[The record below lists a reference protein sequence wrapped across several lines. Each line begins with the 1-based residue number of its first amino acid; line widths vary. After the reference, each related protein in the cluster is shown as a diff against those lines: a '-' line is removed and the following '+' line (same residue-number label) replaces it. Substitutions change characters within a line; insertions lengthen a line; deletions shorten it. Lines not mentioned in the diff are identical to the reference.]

1 MIRRP
6 PRSTRTDT
14 LFPYTTLFRS
24 GSGIDETFFHVYF
37 KCEQCH
43 CFEHCSK
50 AIAPERGPERRE
62 VSAVSGLTHEAKR
75 SLGRLGVHTVADLSR
90 ALGLAQAPG
99 VGWSLSRRAP
109 QLVARA
115 RALAANAPT
124 RTEEQHTFL
133 MPPRVDAVLM
143 LSVDFDPI
151 DDRIAAIGY
160 RRVEAGKVSNQHV
173 HVPASGS
180 AVDEA
185 EAMVAVLSAL
195 VRSEEHTSELQSL

>member
-1 MIRRP
+1 MLRRP

-14 LFPYTTLFRS
+14 RFPCTTLFRS
-24 GSGIDETFFHVYF
+24 
-37 KCEQCH
+37 
-43 CFEHCSK
+43 
-50 AIAPERGPERRE
+50 
-62 VSAVSGLTHEAKR
+62 
-75 SLGRLGVHTVADLSR
+75 RLGVHTVADLSR
-90 ALGLAQAPG
+90 ARGLAQAPG

-180 AVDEA
+180 AVDGADE
-185 EAMVAVLSAL
+185 M
-195 VRSEEHTSELQSL
+195 RTEEHTTEIPYIM

>member
-1 MIRRP
+1 
-6 PRSTRTDT
+6 
-14 LFPYTTLFRS
+14 
-24 GSGIDETFFHVYF
+24 
-37 KCEQCH
+37 
-43 CFEHCSK
+43 
-50 AIAPERGPERRE
+50 
-62 VSAVSGLTHEAKR
+62 
-75 SLGRLGVHTVADLSR
+75 
-90 ALGLAQAPG
+90 
-99 VGWSLSRRAP
+99 
-109 QLVARA
+109 
-115 RALAANAPT
+115 
-124 RTEEQHTFL
+124 

-195 VRSEEHTSELQSL
+195 VADLTEIDAHNAALPQQGNGEEGTYAHIFFYEPAAATNLQRAIRRHLDAARIRSENGRGTCRERLCPCV